1 MVRMGEEGNAQVFW
15 WGNLKERDHSEDL
28 SVVGRLILKCILK
41 GTGCCGLDLSG
52 SGYGQMECCQPS
64 EAQCLLYLPPCLT
77 LKIVYYAHTVHL
89 CVLYGISE
97 QEAT

>member
-52 SGYGQMECCQPS
+52 SG
-64 EAQCLLYLPPCLT
+64 
-77 LKIVYYAHTVHL
+77 
-89 CVLYGISE
+89 
-97 QEAT
+97 